1 MNHPEIN
8 CDIISDLIPSYLE
21 DICTDSTKK
30 AVEEHTR
37 MCENCRIRLE
47 MLKNTKLTDK
57 ECPGRRS
64 SLLSDPGGAVSG
76 SPD

>member
-47 MLKNTKLTDK
+47 MLKNMN
-57 ECPGRRS
+57 
-64 SLLSDPGGAVSG
+64 
-76 SPD
+76 